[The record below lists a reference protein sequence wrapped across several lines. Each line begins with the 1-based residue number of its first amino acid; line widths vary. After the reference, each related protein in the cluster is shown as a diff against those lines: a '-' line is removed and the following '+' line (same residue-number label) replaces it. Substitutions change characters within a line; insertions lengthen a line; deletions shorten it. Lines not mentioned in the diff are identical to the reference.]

1 MKMFEF
7 RKIQYAEYR
16 IQNTEYF
23 IDNRNQ
29 YRSLVTRANKDYTR
43 TRSTSKQT

>member
-1 MKMFEF
+1 MAATKSCEPSTFD
-7 RKIQYAEYR
+7 R